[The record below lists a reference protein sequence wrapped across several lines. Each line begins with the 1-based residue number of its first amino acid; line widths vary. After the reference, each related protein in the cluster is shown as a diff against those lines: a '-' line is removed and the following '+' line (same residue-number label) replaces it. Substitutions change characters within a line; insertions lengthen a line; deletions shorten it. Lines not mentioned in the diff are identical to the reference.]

1 MRNPRDY
8 QVDETLRD
16 GGFIRIR
23 AIRPEDGQRL
33 LAHFKT
39 LSPRAVHNR
48 FFGMKRTLSEEEL
61 TELTDLDFI
70 HHVGLVAI
78 LGEGG
83 DEPFVGV
90 GRYIVSQDDRA
101 SGGRAEVAFAVLDE
115 HQGRGI
121 GTLLLKHLA
130 RIARHNGIREFQAD
144 VLSDNHQML
153 EVFADSGF
161 PIRRTSDSGVVHL
174 SLPIANPGR
183 SDHK

>member
-23 AIRPEDGQRL
+23 AIRPDDSQRL
-33 LAHFKT
+33 LTHFEA
-39 LSPRAVHNR
+39 LSPRSVHNR

-61 TELTDLDFI
+61 TRFTDLDFV
-70 HHVGLVAI
+70 HDVGLAAI
-78 LGEGG
+78 LGEVG

-90 GRYIVSQDDRA
+90 GRYVVSQDGRA

-144 VLSDNHQML
+144 VLSDNRQML
-153 EVFADSGF
+153 EIFADSGF
-161 PIRRTSDSGVVHL
+161 PIRGTTDSGVVHL
-174 SLPIANPGR
+174 SFPIAEPGQ

>member
-23 AIRPEDGQRL
+23 AIRPEDSQRL
-33 LAHFKT
+33 LTHFKT
-39 LSPRAVHNR
+39 LSPRSVHNR
-48 FFGMKRTLSEEEL
+48 FFGMKRTLSEVEL
-61 TELTDLDFI
+61 AQLTDLDFI
-70 HHVGLVAI
+70 HHVGLAAI

-90 GRYIVSQDDRA
+90 GRYVVSQDDWA

-144 VLSDNHQML
+144 VLSDNRQML
-153 EVFADSGF
+153 EIFAESGF
-161 PIRRTSDSGVVHL
+161 PIRRTINSGVVHL
-174 SLPIANPGR
+174 SFPIANPGQ
-183 SDHK
+183 SDRK